1 MKNYDAKH
9 IKNIAILGSSK
20 SGKTTLAETMVFEA
34 GLIKRR
40 GTVEENNTISDFHDI
55 EHQRNG
61 SVYTSVLHTEWRNYK
76 INILDTPGY
85 TDFIGDI
92 LTSLKV
98 SDTSV
103 ILINAQHGVEVDT
116 DNIWEYIEKY
126 RKPIIFAINQLDH
139 PNADFMESFIA
150 TKRHYGNAVTMI
162 QYPPKTGKNF
172 NTIIDLLKMK
182 MYIFGPEGG
191 KPEKHEIPAAELEKA
206 TRLHNELVEKAAEN
220 DDELMELYFEK
231 GTLSEDEM
239 RKGIKLGMYNHDI
252 FPVFCL
258 SAINNMGSG
267 RMMGFIDNVAPS
279 MINMQGEL
287 GELDKDGNKIKPT
300 PSGSTELF
308 IFKTHYEENL
318 GKLVY
323 FKVISGEINTGD
335 ILVNQQTDEEE
346 SLKQLFIMKGSNR
359 IAVNKLT
366 TGDIG
371 ATIKLKNTQTNHTLC
386 QKGHNRTI
394 EEIKFPK
401 PKIREAI
408 TVSSKEDD
416 DKLSKVLKKI
426 HEEDPTI
433 DVSYSKELKQTIIS
447 CQGSLQLDLL
457 KWAIKNK
464 YKINASYEK
473 PKIPYR
479 ETIQKQAEVS
489 YKHKKQSG
497 GSGQFAEVHFI
508 VEPWYENMPKHP
520 TYPVRGTELIDLEWG
535 GKLEV
540 VNSIVGG
547 VIDARYIPAIIKG
560 LMEVM
565 ENGPLTGSYVRDI
578 RVIVFD
584 GKMHDVDSNEISFKL
599 AAIHAFREAFEITN
613 PKLMEPIYEVE
624 IKVPENFLGEAMT
637 EIQSR
642 RAMIQGIDVKGHFQ
656 IIKAD
661 MPLSKMSGFY
671 TSLKSVSQGRAN
683 YKRTFKE
690 YAPTPHDFQQEV
702 IKNYKASQK
711 E

>member
-40 GTVEENNTISDFHDI
+40 GTVEDHNTISDFHDI
-55 EHQRNG
+55 EHERNG

-116 DNIWEYIEKY
+116 DNIWEYIEEY
-126 RKPIIFAINQLDH
+126 RKPIIFAVNQLDH
-139 PNADFMESFIA
+139 QNADFRESFVA
-150 TKRHYGNAVTMI
+150 TRRHYGPAVTMM
-162 QYPPKTGKNF
+162 QYPPETGEGF
-172 NTIIDLLKMK
+172 NKIIDLLKMK
-182 MYIFGPEGG
+182 MYVFGPDGG
-191 KPEKHEIPAAELEKA
+191 KPEKHEIPEEEMEKA
-206 TRLHNELVEKAAEN
+206 TILHNELVEKAAEN
-220 DDELMELYFEK
+220 DDTLMELFFEK
-231 GTLSEDEM
+231 GTLTESEM
-239 RKGIKLGMYNHDI
+239 RKGIKLGMYSHDI

-258 SAINNMGSG
+258 SGLNNMGSG
-267 RMMGFIDNVAPS
+267 RLMGFIDNVAPS
-279 MINMQGEL
+279 TVDMWGENDR
-287 GELDKDGNKIKPT
+287 EGNEIKPT
-300 PSGSTELF
+300 TDGPTELF
-308 IFKTHYEENL
+308 VFKTHYEENL

-323 FKVISGEINTGD
+323 FKVISGKVNVGD
-335 ILVNQQTDEEE
+335 TLVNHQTEEE
-346 SLKQLFIMKGSNR
+346 EHLKQLFVMKGSKR
-359 IAVNKLT
+359 IPVDSLS

-371 ATIKLKNTQTNHTLC
+371 ATIKLKGTQTNHTLC
-386 QKGHNRTI
+386 QKGHDVGI
-394 EEIKFPK
+394 EAIKFPE
-401 PKIREAI
+401 PKIRTAI
-408 TVSSKEDD
+408 NVASKEDD

-433 DVSYSKELKQTIIS
+433 DVRYSKELGQTIIS
-447 CQGSLQLDLL
+447 CQGSLQLNLL
-457 KWAIKNK
+457 KWALDNK
-464 YKINASYEK
+464 YKIKATYEK

-479 ETIQKQAEVS
+479 ETIQKQTSVS

-497 GSGQFAEVHFI
+497 GSGQFAEVHFV
-508 VEPWYENMPKHP
+508 VEPWYEGMPKHP
-520 TYPVRGTELIDLEWG
+520 TYPERGKETIDLEWG
-535 GKLEV
+535 GKLEF

-547 VIDARYIPAIIKG
+547 VIDVRYLPAILKG

-565 ENGPLTGSYVRDI
+565 ENGPLTGSYVRDV
-578 RVIVFD
+578 RVTVFD

-599 AAIHAFREAFEITN
+599 AAVHAFRNAFELTN

-624 IKVPENFLGEAMT
+624 VKVPENFMGEVMT

-642 RAMIQGIDVKGHFQ
+642 RAIISGIEAKGHFQ

-661 MPLSKMSGFY
+661 MPLAEMSGFY
-671 TSLKSVSQGRAN
+671 TSLRSVSHGRAN

-690 YAPTPHDFQQEV
+690 YAATPHDVQQQI
-702 IKNYKASQK
+702 IKEYKENK
-711 E
+711 EA

>member
-40 GTVEENNTISDFHDI
+40 GTVEDHNTISDFHDI
-55 EHQRNG
+55 EHERNG

-116 DNIWEYIEKY
+116 DNIWEYIEEY
-126 RKPIIFAINQLDH
+126 RKPIIFAVNQLDH
-139 PNADFMESFIA
+139 QNADFRESFVA
-150 TKRHYGNAVTMI
+150 TRRHYGPAVTMM
-162 QYPPKTGKNF
+162 QYPPETGEGF
-172 NTIIDLLKMK
+172 NKIIDLLKMK
-182 MYIFGPEGG
+182 MYVFGPDGG
-191 KPEKHEIPAAELEKA
+191 KPEKHEIPEEEMEKA

-220 DDELMELYFEK
+220 DDTLMELFFEK
-231 GTLSEDEM
+231 GTLTESEM
-239 RKGIKLGMYNHDI
+239 RKGIKLGMYSHDI

-258 SAINNMGSG
+258 SGLNNMGSG
-267 RMMGFIDNVAPS
+267 RLMGFIDNVAPS
-279 MINMQGEL
+279 TVDMWGENDR
-287 GELDKDGNKIKPT
+287 EGNEIKPT
-300 PSGSTELF
+300 TDGPTELF
-308 IFKTHYEENL
+308 VFKTHYEENL

-323 FKVISGEINTGD
+323 FKVISGKVNVGD
-335 ILVNQQTDEEE
+335 TLVNHQTEEE
-346 SLKQLFIMKGSNR
+346 EHLKQLFVMKGSKR
-359 IAVNKLT
+359 IPVDSLS

-371 ATIKLKNTQTNHTLC
+371 TTIKLKGTQTNHTLC
-386 QKGHNRTI
+386 QKGHDVGI
-394 EEIKFPK
+394 EAIKFPE
-401 PKIREAI
+401 PKIRTAI
-408 TVSSKEDD
+408 NVASKEDD

-433 DVSYSKELKQTIIS
+433 DVRYSKELGQTIIS
-447 CQGSLQLDLL
+447 CQGSLQLNLL
-457 KWAIKNK
+457 KWALDNK
-464 YKINASYEK
+464 YKIKATYEK

-479 ETIQKQAEVS
+479 ETIQKQTSVS

-497 GSGQFAEVHFI
+497 GSGQFAEVHFV
-508 VEPWYENMPKHP
+508 VEPWYEGMPKHP
-520 TYPVRGTELIDLEWG
+520 TYPERGKETIDLEWG
-535 GKLEV
+535 GKLEF

-547 VIDARYIPAIIKG
+547 VIDVRYLPAILKG

-565 ENGPLTGSYVRDI
+565 ENGPLTGSYVRDV
-578 RVIVFD
+578 RVTVFD

-599 AAIHAFREAFEITN
+599 AAVHAFRNAFELTN

-624 IKVPENFLGEAMT
+624 VKVPENFMGEVMT

-642 RAMIQGIDVKGHFQ
+642 RAIISGIEAKGHFQ

-661 MPLSKMSGFY
+661 MPLAEMSGFY
-671 TSLKSVSQGRAN
+671 TSLRSVSHGRAN

-690 YAPTPHDFQQEV
+690 YAATPHDVQQQI
-702 IKNYKASQK
+702 IKEYKENK
-711 E
+711 EA

>member
-40 GTVEENNTISDFHDI
+40 GTVEDHNTISDFHDI
-55 EHQRNG
+55 EHERNG

-116 DNIWEYIEKY
+116 DNIWEYIEEY
-126 RKPIIFAINQLDH
+126 RKPIIFAVNQLDH
-139 PNADFMESFIA
+139 QNADFRESFVA
-150 TKRHYGNAVTMI
+150 TRRHYGPAVTMM
-162 QYPPKTGKNF
+162 QYPPETGEGF
-172 NTIIDLLKMK
+172 NKIIDLLKMK
-182 MYIFGPEGG
+182 MYVFGPDGG
-191 KPEKHEIPAAELEKA
+191 KPEKHEIPEEEMEKA

-220 DDELMELYFEK
+220 DDTLMELFFEK
-231 GTLSEDEM
+231 GTLTESEM
-239 RKGIKLGMYNHDI
+239 RKGIKLGMYSHDI

-258 SAINNMGSG
+258 SGLNNMGSG
-267 RMMGFIDNVAPS
+267 RLMGFIDNVAPS
-279 MINMQGEL
+279 TVDMWGENDR
-287 GELDKDGNKIKPT
+287 EGNEIKPT
-300 PSGSTELF
+300 TDGPTELF
-308 IFKTHYEENL
+308 VFKTHYEENL

-323 FKVISGEINTGD
+323 FKVISGKVNVGD
-335 ILVNQQTDEEE
+335 TLVNHQTEEE
-346 SLKQLFIMKGSNR
+346 EHLKQLFVMKGSKR
-359 IAVNKLT
+359 IPVDSLS

-371 ATIKLKNTQTNHTLC
+371 ATIKLKGTQTNHTLC
-386 QKGHNRTI
+386 QKGHDVGI
-394 EEIKFPK
+394 EAIKFPE
-401 PKIREAI
+401 PKIRTAI
-408 TVSSKEDD
+408 NVASKEDD

-433 DVSYSKELKQTIIS
+433 DVRYSKELGQTIIS
-447 CQGSLQLDLL
+447 CQGSLQLNLL
-457 KWAIKNK
+457 KWALDNK
-464 YKINASYEK
+464 YKIKATYEK

-479 ETIQKQAEVS
+479 ETIQKQTSVS

-497 GSGQFAEVHFI
+497 GSGQFAEVHFV
-508 VEPWYENMPKHP
+508 VEPWYEGMPKHP
-520 TYPVRGTELIDLEWG
+520 TYPERGKETIDLEWG
-535 GKLEV
+535 GKLEF

-547 VIDARYIPAIIKG
+547 VIDVRYLPAILKG

-565 ENGPLTGSYVRDI
+565 ENGPLTGSYVRDV
-578 RVIVFD
+578 RVTVFD

-599 AAIHAFREAFEITN
+599 AAVHAFRNAFELTN

-624 IKVPENFLGEAMT
+624 VKVPENFMGEVMT

-642 RAMIQGIDVKGHFQ
+642 RAIISGIEAKGHFQ

-661 MPLSKMSGFY
+661 MPLAEMSGFY
-671 TSLKSVSQGRAN
+671 TSLRSVSHGRAN

-690 YAPTPHDFQQEV
+690 YAATPHDVQQQI
-702 IKNYKASQK
+702 IKEYKENK
-711 E
+711 EA